1 VIIRDAVHAR
11 DFSPLDAECSC
22 YTCRN
27 FTRAYLRH
35 LFNAKEI
42 LGLVLVTYHNLYF
55 LRGMMEEIRRALKEN
70 RFNQAKEEFF
80 HRYYGPGK
88 EKNDPAG

>member
-1 VIIRDAVHAR
+1 
-11 DFSPLDAECSC
+11 
-22 YTCRN
+22 
-27 FTRAYLRH
+27 
-35 LFNAKEI
+35 
-42 LGLVLVTYHNLYF
+42 
-55 LRGMMEEIRRALKEN
+55 MMEEIRRALKEN